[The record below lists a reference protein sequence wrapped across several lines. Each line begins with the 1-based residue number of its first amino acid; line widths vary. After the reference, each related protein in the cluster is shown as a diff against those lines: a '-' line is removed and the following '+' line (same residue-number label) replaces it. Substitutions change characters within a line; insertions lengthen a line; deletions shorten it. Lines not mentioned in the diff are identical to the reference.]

1 MKKIALITLVVFIMS
16 ISHLYSSGIDIGL
29 RGGLNFASVPS
40 SVELENITNRNL
52 TVEALPDSY
61 TGYHLGVVA
70 DLSLFGLYVR
80 PELLFTQ
87 TGQEMRV
94 TEPITGDNGYMED
107 YITQEFSHISIPVT
121 VGWSIGPLRLGIG
134 PVGSVLLDE
143 TEGNLEEY
151 DINFDYNDVTIGY
164 QAMAGIRFGNLLLDF
179 KYQGNLSDFG
189 DGVTVGG
196 QEFDFDNQPSQ
207 YILSLGLLIF

>member
-1 MKKIALITLVVFIMS
+1 MKKIALITVAVFIMS

-40 SVELENITNRNL
+40 GVELENITDRNL
-52 TVEALPDSY
+52 TLEALPDSY
-61 TGYHLGVVA
+61 TGYHLGGIA
-70 DLSLFGLYVR
+70 NLSLGGLHVR

-94 TEPITGDNGYMED
+94 TEPIAGNTGYKET
-107 YITQEFSHISIPVT
+107 YITQEFRHLTMPVT
-121 VGWSIGPLRLGIG
+121 VGWSFGPLRLGIG

-143 TEGNLEEY
+143 TEGNLEGY

-164 QAMAGIRFGNLLLDF
+164 QVMAGIRFGDLLIDF
-179 KYQGNLSDFG
+179 KYEGRFNDLG
-189 DGVTVGG
+189 DGITVGG
-196 QEFDFDNQPSQ
+196 QEFDFDTRPSQ
-207 YILSLGLLIF
+207 YILSLGLLIL